1 MVMNFNRA
9 TLGLEPVN
17 VAVNDAIERAAA
29 AKAELPRPYLGASI
43 VGDDC
48 LRKIQFDWWCK
59 PTLASRVRDIF
70 DRGHYF
76 EELAR
81 QRLIAAGLKFAPS
94 EVLAFSAVNGCLRGH
109 ADGIVIAGP
118 NPLNGVLF
126 SYPFLWEHKTLNAKN
141 WRAVERD
148 GLEKAFPKYAAQVAL
163 YQAYLNKTNP
173 ALFTR
178 RSGPTALPSLSRRP
192 APVSSFRAPTAIR
205 TTGAAAFVPIARS
218 AGEWVHEPSIRNHH
232 PTRRASRLQARRS
245 HSSTV
250 LKQRW

>member
-29 AKAELPRPYLGASI
+29 AKAELPRPYFGASI

-173 ALFTR
+173 ALFTITNADTCER
-178 RSGPTALPSLSRRP
+178 LHFWVPFSAE
-192 APVSSFRAPTAIR
+192 RAQEWSDR
-205 TTGAAAFVPIARS
+205 AAFIIEATR
-218 AGEWVHEPSIRNHH
+218 AGELLP
-232 PTRRASRLQARRS
+232 RAYGDPDDWRCRVCAHREKCWGMGS
-245 HSSTV
+245 
-250 LKQRW
+250 